1 MTPVAYSDTS
11 LEEPRVGPVPPGT
24 GMSWGRAAAAGAA
37 APRYAAEKFS
47 PPLVTNVIRRPRL
60 HPRGTERV
68 AAPVTLVAA
77 TAGWG
82 KTIFAASWLAAAA
95 PDRVLAWVNLD
106 EADDD
111 PHAFWCAVATALMP
125 DLQAPAVEAL
135 RRVTAG
141 AVEAD
146 DLPRLMATALNLAPV
161 PIALVLNNLHEIRS
175 ARVHSGLVRLVERPP
190 ASLALLVTTR
200 RDPPWPL
207 AQLRLAGLV
216 AEVRAMDLAFRAEEA
231 AELFLQLGVG
241 VTGPQ
246 LEQLVERTEGWPAGL
261 RLAAMHLKGV
271 ADVAAAVEAFSG
283 EDHSVAG
290 YLLTEVL
297 DRQSP
302 ELVAFLET
310 ISTVDL
316 VSADLAV
323 ALTGRQDGGQ
333 VLADLAASHLFVQA
347 VGRPGRWYRLHR
359 LIADILRARPTP
371 RRRRRDLQRR
381 AAEWFRGNGMPLD
394 AIRSA
399 VVGELWPLAA
409 DLAGIHAL
417 ALIMV
422 GRSRALERVLA
433 KIPPAVLGVHPA
445 LAGALALA
453 RVALG
458 SDAQVATLIDLGR
471 AAEDTVSAARA
482 GRARVLLGLSES
494 GAARIA
500 GDWETALAVY
510 RSMPVEPAAL
520 GALRMAGAEVVPVI
534 AANNRGTAALWAG
547 DLPAADRHLTAATDV
562 TFNAVVLPQLKAMAY
577 HALLRCERGEL
588 GPAEA
593 AARHVI
599 TTATAAGLQAAVQTV
614 GAYLTMVQVT
624 VDRGDADEA
633 DEWLERIA
641 DVEAMTSEPPVRLAA
656 AILLAVRREAAGD
669 RETAL
674 GGLRALG
681 DLGGWQ
687 PPPGLRERWMLT
699 EAALLARAGSGPA
712 AAKLLQRMGQ
722 AGTPQGVIGAARV
735 HLLLGDL
742 EAATAVR
749 ASARPADHV
758 RGRTTTAVLDALLA
772 AAAGDADRAD
782 DHVEDALTAA
792 MPWTLRRPFLAEED
806 LRPLLER
813 RIEVGSAVP
822 EFALDLL
829 DRMSGVAAADV
840 ELRRPLVDPLTER
853 ERTVLRYLASTLS
866 NAEIAAELYVS
877 LSTVKTHQRAVY
889 RKLGAG
895 GRRDA
900 VRRAR
905 LLKEL

>member
-1 MTPVAYSDTS
+1 MTPVAWADAS
-11 LEEPRVGPVPPGT
+11 LVEPRAGPVPPGT
-24 GMSWGRAAAAGAA
+24 GMSCGRAAASAA

-47 PPLVTNVIRRPRL
+47 PPVVTNVIRRSRL
-60 HPRGTERV
+60 HPRGPERI

-82 KTIFAASWLAAAA
+82 KTIFAASWLAGAS
-95 PDRVLAWVNLD
+95 DRVLAWVNLD

-111 PHAFWCAVATALMP
+111 PHAFWCAVASALMP
-125 DLQAPAVEAL
+125 ELQASAVEAL

-146 DLPRLMATALNLAPV
+146 DLPRLMATALDLASV
-161 PIALVLNNLHEIRS
+161 PIALVLDNLHEIRS
-175 ARVHSGLVRLVERPP
+175 PRVHSGLVRLVERPP
-190 ASLALLVTTR
+190 PTLALLVTTR

-216 AEVRAMDLAFRAEEA
+216 AEVRAVDLAFRAEEA

-246 LEQLVERTEGWPAGL
+246 IERLVERTEGWPAGL

-316 VSADLAV
+316 VCADLAV

-359 LIADILRARPTP
+359 LISDILRARPTS

-381 AAEWFRGNGMPLD
+381 AAEWFRGNDMPLD

-409 DLAGIHAL
+409 DLVGIHAL
-417 ALIMV
+417 ALIMI
-422 GRSRALERVLA
+422 GRGRALERVLA
-433 KIPPAVLGVHPA
+433 RISPAVLGVHPE

-458 SDAQVATLIDLGR
+458 SDTQVATLIDLGR
-471 AAEDTVSAARA
+471 AAEGTVSAARA
-482 GRARVLLGLSES
+482 GRARVLLGLSAS

-500 GDWETALAVY
+500 GDWEGAVAAY
-510 RSMPVEPAAL
+510 HPMAVEPAVL
-520 GALRMAGAEVVPVI
+520 GALRMAGAEVVPVV

-547 DLPAADRHLTAATDV
+547 DLPAADRHLTAAIEID
-562 TFNAVVLPQLKAMAY
+562 FNTVVIPQLNAMAY
-577 HALLRCERGEL
+577 HSLLRCERGEL

-593 AARHVI
+593 EARHVI
-599 TTATAAGLQAAVQTV
+599 TTATAAGLQTAVQVV
-614 GAYLTMVQVT
+614 GAYLAMVQVT

-641 DVEAMTSEPPVRLAA
+641 DIEAMTSEPQVRLAA

-669 RETAL
+669 REAAL
-674 GGLRALG
+674 GGLRAQG
-681 DLGGWQ
+681 DLGGWR

-699 EAALLARAGSGPA
+699 EAALLARAGSGAA
-712 AAKLLQRMGQ
+712 AAKLLERMGR
-722 AGTPQGVIGAARV
+722 AGTPEGVIGAARV

-742 EAATAVR
+742 EAATKVR

-758 RGRTTTAVLDALLA
+758 RGRATTAVLDALLA
-772 AAAGDADRAD
+772 AAAGDEDRAS
-782 DHVEDALTAA
+782 DHLEDALTAA

-813 RIEVGSAVP
+813 RIEGGSAVP

-829 DRMSGVAAADV
+829 DRMSSASVADV
-840 ELRRPLVDPLTER
+840 ELRRPLADPLTER

-895 GRRDA
+895 GRREA

-905 LLKEL
+905 LLKQL

>member
-1 MTPVAYSDTS
+1 MAPVACSDTS
-11 LEEPRVGPVPPGT
+11 LGEPRAAPVPPGT
-24 GMSWGRAAAAGAA
+24 AMSWGRAAAASAT

-47 PPLVTNVIRRPRL
+47 PPVVTNVIRRPRL
-60 HPRGTERV
+60 HSPGTERI

-111 PHAFWCAVATALMP
+111 PHTFWCAVATALMP

-135 RRVTAG
+135 RRVAAG

-146 DLPRLMATALNLAPV
+146 DLPRVTASALRLAGV
-161 PIALVLNNLHEIRS
+161 PIALVLDNLHEIRS
-175 ARVHSGLVRLVERPP
+175 PQVHNTLIRLVQRPP
-190 ASLALLVTTR
+190 PNLALLVTTR

-207 AQLRLAGLV
+207 AQLRLAGMV
-216 AEVRAMDLAFRAEEA
+216 TEVRAADLAFRGEEA
-231 AELFLQLGVG
+231 AALFLQLGVG
-241 VTGPQ
+241 VTGAQ

-310 ISTVDL
+310 ISVVDL

-359 LIADILRARPTP
+359 LISDILRARPTS
-371 RRRRRDLQRR
+371 RRRQRDLHRR
-381 AAEWFRGNGMPLD
+381 AAEWFRGNGMPMD

-417 ALIMV
+417 ALIMI
-422 GRSRALERVLA
+422 GPGRALERVLA
-433 KIPPAVLGVHPA
+433 RIPTAVVGVHPA

-453 RVALG
+453 RVSLG
-458 SDAQVATLIDLGR
+458 SDTQVAMLIGLGR
-471 AAEDTVSAARA
+471 AAEGTVSAARA
-482 GRARVLLGLSES
+482 GRARVLLDLSAS

-500 GDWETALAVY
+500 GDWEAAVAVY

-520 GALRMAGAEVVPVI
+520 GALRMAGAEVVPVV
-534 AANNRGTAALWAG
+534 AAGNRGTAALWAG
-547 DLPAADRHLTAATDV
+547 DLPAADRHLTAATGV
-562 TFNAVVLPQLKAMAY
+562 TFNAVVLPQLNAMAY

-588 GPAEA
+588 GAAEA

-599 TTATAAGLQAAVQTV
+599 TTATAAGLQTAVQAV

-633 DEWLERIA
+633 DAWLERIA
-641 DVEAMTSEPPVRLAA
+641 DVEATTPEPHVRLAA

-674 GGLRALG
+674 GGLRAHG
-681 DLGGWQ
+681 DLGGWR

-699 EAALLARAGSGPA
+699 EAALLARAGDGA
-712 AAKLLQRMGQ
+712 AAAMLLERMGR
-722 AGTPQGVIGAARV
+722 AGTPEGVIGAAQV
-735 HLLLGDL
+735 HRLLGDL
-742 EAATAVR
+742 EAATTVR
-749 ASARPADHV
+749 ARARTAEHV

-772 AAAGDADRAD
+772 AAAGDADRAS
-782 DHVEDALTAA
+782 DHLEDALTAA

-813 RIEVGSAVP
+813 RIERGSAVP

-829 DRMSGVAAADV
+829 DRMSSASVADV
-840 ELRRPLVDPLTER
+840 ELRRPLADPLTER

-895 GRRDA
+895 GRREA

-905 LLKEL
+905 LLKQL

>member
-1 MTPVAYSDTS
+1 MSPLACGDSSQV
-11 LEEPRVGPVPPGT
+11 EPRPGPGPPGPGT
-24 GMSWGRAAAAGAA
+24 SWDRAAAGAA

-47 PPLVTNVIRRPRL
+47 PPVVTNVVRRPRL
-60 HPRGTERV
+60 HPLGAERV

-125 DLQAPAVEAL
+125 DLQAPAVETL
-135 RRVTAG
+135 RRVAAG

-146 DLPRLMATALNLAPV
+146 DLPRLMATALGLAPV
-161 PIALVLNNLHEIRS
+161 PIALVLDNMNEIRS
-175 ARVHSGLVRLVERPP
+175 PQVHSGLVRLIERPP
-190 ASLALLVTTR
+190 PTLTLLVTTR

-216 AEVRAMDLAFRAEEA
+216 AEVRAVDLAFRAEEA
-231 AELFLQLGVG
+231 ADLFLQLGVG

-261 RLAAMHLKGV
+261 RLAAMHLRGV
-271 ADVAAAVEAFSG
+271 ADVGAAVEAFSG

-310 ISTVDL
+310 ISVVDL

-323 ALTGRQDGGQ
+323 ALTGRQEGGQ
-333 VLADLAASHLFVQA
+333 LLADLAASHLFVQA
-347 VGRPGRWYRLHR
+347 VGRPCRWYRLHR

-381 AAEWFRGNGMPLD
+381 AAEWFRGNGMPLE

-417 ALIMV
+417 ALIMI
-422 GRSRALERVLA
+422 GRGRALQRVLA
-433 KIPPAVLGVHPA
+433 KIPPAVLGGHPA

-458 SDAQVATLIDLGR
+458 SDAEVATLIDLGR
-471 AAEDTVSAARA
+471 AAGGTVSGARA
-482 GRARVLLGLSES
+482 GRARVLLGLSAS

-500 GDWETALAVY
+500 GDWEAAVAVY

-520 GALRMAGAEVVPVI
+520 GALRMAGAEVIPVV

-547 DLPAADRHLTAATDV
+547 DLPAADRHLTAATDI
-562 TFNAVVLPQLKAMAY
+562 TFTAVVLPQLNAMAY

-588 GPAEA
+588 GAAEA

-599 TTATAAGLQAAVQTV
+599 TTATGAGLQTAVQAV

-641 DVEAMTSEPPVRLAA
+641 DVEAMTPEPHVRLAA

-674 GGLRALG
+674 GGLRAQG
-681 DLGGWQ
+681 DLGGWR

-699 EAALLARAGSGPA
+699 EAALLARAGNGPA
-712 AAKLLQRMGQ
+712 AATLLERMGR
-722 AGTPQGVIGAARV
+722 AGTPEGVIRAARV

-758 RGRTTTAVLDALLA
+758 RGRTTTAVLDTLLA
-772 AAAGDADRAD
+772 AAAGDENRACG
-782 DHVEDALTAA
+782 HLEDALTAA

-813 RIEVGSAVP
+813 RIERGSAVP

-829 DRMSGVAAADV
+829 DRLSNAAVADV

-895 GRRDA
+895 GRREA

-905 LLKEL
+905 LLKQL

>member
-1 MTPVAYSDTS
+1 
-11 LEEPRVGPVPPGT
+11 
-24 GMSWGRAAAAGAA
+24 
-37 APRYAAEKFS
+37 
-47 PPLVTNVIRRPRL
+47 
-60 HPRGTERV
+60 
-68 AAPVTLVAA
+68 
-77 TAGWG
+77 
-82 KTIFAASWLAAAA
+82 
-95 PDRVLAWVNLD
+95 
-106 EADDD
+106 
-111 PHAFWCAVATALMP
+111 
-125 DLQAPAVEAL
+125 
-135 RRVTAG
+135 
-141 AVEAD
+141 
-146 DLPRLMATALNLAPV
+146 
-161 PIALVLNNLHEIRS
+161 
-175 ARVHSGLVRLVERPP
+175 
-190 ASLALLVTTR
+190 
-200 RDPPWPL
+200 
-207 AQLRLAGLV
+207 
-216 AEVRAMDLAFRAEEA
+216 
-231 AELFLQLGVG
+231 
-241 VTGPQ
+241 
-246 LEQLVERTEGWPAGL
+246 
-261 RLAAMHLKGV
+261 
-271 ADVAAAVEAFSG
+271 
-283 EDHSVAG
+283 
-290 YLLTEVL
+290 
-297 DRQSP
+297 
-302 ELVAFLET
+302 
-310 ISTVDL
+310 
-316 VSADLAV
+316 
-323 ALTGRQDGGQ
+323 
-333 VLADLAASHLFVQA
+333 
-347 VGRPGRWYRLHR
+347 
-359 LIADILRARPTP
+359 
-371 RRRRRDLQRR
+371 
-381 AAEWFRGNGMPLD
+381 
-394 AIRSA
+394 
-399 VVGELWPLAA
+399 
-409 DLAGIHAL
+409 
-417 ALIMV
+417 
-422 GRSRALERVLA
+422 
-433 KIPPAVLGVHPA
+433 
-445 LAGALALA
+445 
-453 RVALG
+453 
-458 SDAQVATLIDLGR
+458 
-471 AAEDTVSAARA
+471 
-482 GRARVLLGLSES
+482 
-494 GAARIA
+494 
-500 GDWETALAVY
+500 
-510 RSMPVEPAAL
+510 MPVEPAAL

-758 RGRTTTAVLDALLA
+758 RGRATTAVLDALLA
-772 AAAGDADRAD
+772 AAAGDEDRAG
-782 DHVEDALTAA
+782 DHLEDALTAA

-822 EFALDLL
+822 EFALD
-829 DRMSGVAAADV
+829 
-840 ELRRPLVDPLTER
+840 DPLTER

-895 GRRDA
+895 GRREA

-905 LLKEL
+905 LLKQL

>member
-47 PPLVTNVIRRPRL
+47 PPVVTNVIRRPRL

-316 VSADLAV
+316 VSADLAA
-323 ALTGRQDGGQ
+323 ALTGR
-333 VLADLAASHLFVQA
+333 
-347 VGRPGRWYRLHR
+347 
-359 LIADILRARPTP
+359 
-371 RRRRRDLQRR
+371 
-381 AAEWFRGNGMPLD
+381 
-394 AIRSA
+394 
-399 VVGELWPLAA
+399 
-409 DLAGIHAL
+409 
-417 ALIMV
+417 
-422 GRSRALERVLA
+422 
-433 KIPPAVLGVHPA
+433 
-445 LAGALALA
+445 
-453 RVALG
+453 
-458 SDAQVATLIDLGR
+458 
-471 AAEDTVSAARA
+471 
-482 GRARVLLGLSES
+482 
-494 GAARIA
+494 
-500 GDWETALAVY
+500 
-510 RSMPVEPAAL
+510 
-520 GALRMAGAEVVPVI
+520 
-534 AANNRGTAALWAG
+534 
-547 DLPAADRHLTAATDV
+547 
-562 TFNAVVLPQLKAMAY
+562 
-577 HALLRCERGEL
+577 
-588 GPAEA
+588 
-593 AARHVI
+593 
-599 TTATAAGLQAAVQTV
+599 
-614 GAYLTMVQVT
+614 
-624 VDRGDADEA
+624 
-633 DEWLERIA
+633 
-641 DVEAMTSEPPVRLAA
+641 
-656 AILLAVRREAAGD
+656 
-669 RETAL
+669 
-674 GGLRALG
+674 
-681 DLGGWQ
+681 
-687 PPPGLRERWMLT
+687 
-699 EAALLARAGSGPA
+699 
-712 AAKLLQRMGQ
+712 
-722 AGTPQGVIGAARV
+722 
-735 HLLLGDL
+735 
-742 EAATAVR
+742 
-749 ASARPADHV
+749 
-758 RGRTTTAVLDALLA
+758 
-772 AAAGDADRAD
+772 
-782 DHVEDALTAA
+782 
-792 MPWTLRRPFLAEED
+792 
-806 LRPLLER
+806 
-813 RIEVGSAVP
+813 
-822 EFALDLL
+822 
-829 DRMSGVAAADV
+829 
-840 ELRRPLVDPLTER
+840 
-853 ERTVLRYLASTLS
+853 
-866 NAEIAAELYVS
+866 
-877 LSTVKTHQRAVY
+877 
-889 RKLGAG
+889 
-895 GRRDA
+895 
-900 VRRAR
+900 
-905 LLKEL
+905 

>member
-1 MTPVAYSDTS
+1 MSPVACGDSS
-11 LEEPRVGPVPPGT
+11 QVEPRAGPVPPGT
-24 GMSWGRAAAAGAA
+24 GMSWGRAAAGAA

-47 PPLVTNVIRRPRL
+47 PPVVTNVVSRSRL
-60 HPRGTERV
+60 HPRGAERV

-95 PDRVLAWVNLD
+95 PNRVLAWVNLD

-125 DLQAPAVEAL
+125 DLQAPAVETL
-135 RRVTAG
+135 RRVAAG

-146 DLPRLMATALNLAPV
+146 DLPRVMASALRLART
-161 PIALVLNNLHEIRS
+161 PIALVLDNLHEIRS
-175 ARVHSGLVRLVERPP
+175 PQVHSSLIRLVQRPP
-190 ASLALLVTTR
+190 PNLALLVTTR

-207 AQLRLAGLV
+207 AQLRLAGMV
-216 AEVRAMDLAFRAEEA
+216 AEVRAADLAFRGEEGA
-231 AELFLQLGVG
+231 ALFLQLGVG
-241 VTGPQ
+241 VTGAQ
-246 LEQLVERTEGWPAGL
+246 LEQLVQRTEGWPAGL

-310 ISTVDL
+310 ISVVDL

-323 ALTGRQDGGQ
+323 ALTGRQDGAQ

-359 LIADILRARPTP
+359 LIADILRARPTS
-371 RRRRRDLQRR
+371 RRRQRDLQRR

-399 VVGELWPLAA
+399 VLGELWPLAA

-422 GRSRALERVLA
+422 GSGRALERVLA
-433 KIPPAVLGVHPA
+433 RIPTAVLGVHPA

-458 SDAQVATLIDLGR
+458 SDAQVATLIGLGR
-471 AAEDTVSAARA
+471 AAEGTVSAARA
-482 GRARVLLGLSES
+482 GRARVLLGLSAS

-500 GDWETALAVY
+500 GDWEAAVAVY

-520 GALRMAGAEVVPVI
+520 GALGMAGAEVVPVL

-547 DLPAADRHLTAATDV
+547 DLPAADRHLSAATDV
-562 TFNAVVLPQLKAMAY
+562 NLNAVVLPQLNAMAY

-599 TTATAAGLQAAVQTV
+599 TTATTAGLQMAVHVV

-633 DEWLERIA
+633 DAWLERIA
-641 DVEAMTSEPPVRLAA
+641 DVEAMTAEPHVRLAA

-674 GGLRALG
+674 GGLRAHG
-681 DLGGWQ
+681 DLGGWR

-699 EAALLARAGSGPA
+699 EAALLARAGDAAA
-712 AAKLLQRMGQ
+712 AAKLLERMGR
-722 AGTPQGVIGAARV
+722 AGTPEGVIGAARV

-742 EAATAVR
+742 EAATTVR
-749 ASARPADHV
+749 ARARPADHV
-758 RGRTTTAVLDALLA
+758 RGRATTAVLDALLA
-772 AAAGDADRAD
+772 AAAGDADRAS
-782 DHVEDALTAA
+782 DHLEDALTAA

-813 RIEVGSAVP
+813 RIERGSAVP

-829 DRMSGVAAADV
+829 DRMSSASVADV
-840 ELRRPLVDPLTER
+840 ELRRPLADPLTER

-895 GRRDA
+895 GRREA

-905 LLKEL
+905 LLKQL

>member
-1 MTPVAYSDTS
+1 
-11 LEEPRVGPVPPGT
+11 
-24 GMSWGRAAAAGAA
+24 
-37 APRYAAEKFS
+37 
-47 PPLVTNVIRRPRL
+47 
-60 HPRGTERV
+60 
-68 AAPVTLVAA
+68 
-77 TAGWG
+77 
-82 KTIFAASWLAAAA
+82 
-95 PDRVLAWVNLD
+95 
-106 EADDD
+106 
-111 PHAFWCAVATALMP
+111 
-125 DLQAPAVEAL
+125 
-135 RRVTAG
+135 
-141 AVEAD
+141 
-146 DLPRLMATALNLAPV
+146 
-161 PIALVLNNLHEIRS
+161 
-175 ARVHSGLVRLVERPP
+175 
-190 ASLALLVTTR
+190 
-200 RDPPWPL
+200 
-207 AQLRLAGLV
+207 
-216 AEVRAMDLAFRAEEA
+216 
-231 AELFLQLGVG
+231 
-241 VTGPQ
+241 
-246 LEQLVERTEGWPAGL
+246 
-261 RLAAMHLKGV
+261 
-271 ADVAAAVEAFSG
+271 
-283 EDHSVAG
+283 
-290 YLLTEVL
+290 VL

-359 LIADILRARPTP
+359 LISDILRARPTP
-371 RRRRRDLQRR
+371 PRRRRDLQRR

-409 DLAGIHAL
+409 DLVGVHAL
-417 ALIMV
+417 ALIMI
-422 GRSRALERVLA
+422 GQSRALERVLA

-458 SDAQVATLIDLGR
+458 SDAQVAMLIDLGR

-482 GRARVLLGLSES
+482 GRARVLLGLSAS
-494 GAARIA
+494 GAARLA
-500 GDWETALAVY
+500 GDWEAAVAVY
-510 RSMPVEPAAL
+510 RSLPVEPAAL
-520 GALRMAGAEVVPVI
+520 GALRMAGAEVVPVV
-534 AANNRGTAALWAG
+534 AANTRGAAALWAG
-547 DLPAADRHLTAATDV
+547 DLRAAEHHLTAATDV
-562 TFNAVVLPQLKAMAY
+562 TFSALVLPQLNATAY

-588 GPAEA
+588 GAAEA

-599 TTATAAGLQAAVQTV
+599 ATATAVGLQTAVQAV
-614 GAYLTMVQVT
+614 GAYLAMAQVA
-624 VDRGDADEA
+624 VDRGAADEA

-641 DVEAMTSEPPVRLAA
+641 DVEAMTSEPHVRLAA

-669 RETAL
+669 REAAL

-681 DLGGWQ
+681 DLGGWR

-699 EAALLARAGSGPA
+699 EAALLARAGSGA
-712 AAKLLQRMGQ
+712 AAGQLLQRMGP
-722 AGTPQGVIGAARV
+722 AGTPAGVIGTARV
-735 HLLLGDL
+735 HLLLGDR
-742 EAATAVR
+742 EAATTVR
-749 ASARPADHV
+749 ASAGPADHV
-758 RGRTTTAVLDALLA
+758 RGRVTTAVLDALLA
-772 AAAGDADRAD
+772 AAAGDEDRAS
-782 DHVEDALTAA
+782 DHLEDALTAA

-813 RIEVGSAVP
+813 RIEGGSAVP

-840 ELRRPLVDPLTER
+840 ELRQPLVEPLTER

-889 RKLGAG
+889 RKLGVG
-895 GRRDA
+895 GRREA

-905 LLKEL
+905 LLKQL